1 MNSRTIED
9 YIYCAVHRAVQAFR
23 NVESTPTVREA
34 IRVNARKVLDDYMRD
49 GRIMRYSEPVV
60 SQNAETGL
68 TEVEFAILPMYAVD
82 YVNLTAGV
90 GYEAREAPAEVRL
103 SFEF

>member
-1 MNSRTIED
+1 LNSRTIEN
-9 YIYCAVHRAVQAFR
+9 YIHRAVRSAIKHFKD
-23 NVESTPTVREA
+23 VEVTPTVREA
-34 IRVNARKVLDDYMRD
+34 IRVNARKVLDDYMKD
-49 GRIMRYSEPVV
+49 GRIMRYSEPEV

-68 TEVEFAILPMYAVD
+68 TEVVFAIQPMYAVE
-82 YVNLTAGV
+82 YVNISAGV